1 MFNKKSIIAFAALLQ
16 VALLTG
22 CGDKN
27 DEQNAKDGK
36 NNSQT
41 TKLTYELSGLTKAQD
56 GSYTGKVGTK
66 VTIKAKAEGP
76 KAKEAKWERSGFRVP
91 AGSGSTSNQDIIL
104 GKTMAIDEP
113 WEATFDQ
120 PITVELTFEP
130 ASNNIKNGVPDFE
143 GKETFKIVITQ

>member
-27 DEQNAKDGK
+27 GEGNAQDGK

-56 GSYTGKVGTK
+56 GSYKGKVGAK

-76 KAKEAKWERSGFRVP
+76 KAKEAKWAKNGFKLS
-91 AGSGSTSNQDIIL
+91 AGSANPDVFGN
-104 GKTMAIDEP
+104 KTMTIDES
-113 WEATFDQ
+113 WETTFNQ
-120 PITVELTFEP
+120 PITVELTF
-130 ASNNIKNGVPDFE
+130 VPTINKTVGEVPVFE
-143 GKETFKIVITQ
+143 GKETFKIVITK